1 MKRIILVG
9 LMIFLLLMPLPAWG
23 PTGHRV
29 VGQIAMNHL
38 SDKAKSEIEKLLGH
52 HDLALISNWADEIR
66 GFDAY
71 KYLDSWHYVSI
82 NDDETYETSIKNE
95 KGDIYLAIQKCEATL
110 KDASQPKEKRVEAL
124 KLLVHF
130 VGDVHQ
136 PLHVG
141 RREDRGGNEIDVLF
155 FKEET
160 NLHKVWDSEMIN
172 FIELS
177 FTEYA
182 RFLDRYTAAE
192 VKALQA
198 ADVMTWIQ
206 ESKALRDKVYTF
218 NRHKEV
224 DGEKKPYL
232 SWDYRDIAVP
242 IIEKRLGEGGIRLAG
257 RLNAIFAE

>member
-1 MKRIILVG
+1 MLLT
-9 LMIFLLLMPLPAWG
+9 LMVFLLLMPLPAWG

-38 SDKAKSEIEKLLGH
+38 SPKAIIEIEKILGH
-52 HDLALISNWADEIR
+52 HDLAMVSNWADEIR
-66 GFDAY
+66 GFDEY
-71 KYLDSWHYVSI
+71 KYLDTWHYVSI
-82 NDDETYETSIKNE
+82 NDDETYETSKKNE
-95 KGDIYLAIQKCEATL
+95 KGDIILAIQKCEATL
-110 KDASQPKEKRVEAL
+110 KDSSQPKEKRAEAL

-130 VGDVHQ
+130 IGDVHQ

-141 RREDRGGNEIDVLF
+141 RRDDRGGNEIDVLF

-172 FIELS
+172 FRMLS

-182 RFLDRYTAAE
+182 RFLDRYSAEE
-192 VKALQA
+192 VKALQET
-198 ADVMTWIQ
+198 DLMTWVK

-224 DGEKKPYL
+224 DGEKLPYL
-232 SWDYRDIAVP
+232 SWDYRDLAVP
-242 IIEKRLGEGGIRLAG
+242 IIDKRLGEGGIRLAA
-257 RLNAIFAE
+257 RLNAIFGE